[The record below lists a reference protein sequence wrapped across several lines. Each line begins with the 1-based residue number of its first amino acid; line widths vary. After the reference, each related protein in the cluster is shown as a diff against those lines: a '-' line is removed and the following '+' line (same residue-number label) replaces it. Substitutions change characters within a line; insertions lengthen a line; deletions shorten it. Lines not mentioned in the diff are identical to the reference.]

1 MEEPRNDKDFKMN
14 LAEFLSVF
22 SKHNRMIVIATG
34 ATVIASVIISL
45 LLPPIYRAETKIL
58 PPQQRDSGL
67 AYQLMGQ
74 GGGLSAL
81 AFGSLG
87 MKKPGDLY
95 VGMLK
100 SRTVFDAIIDRF
112 GLIKAYD
119 VKYRE
124 EARNRLGSA
133 LTARSGKDSIITVH
147 VEDRDPRRAADMAN
161 AFVEELKALNR
172 GLALTEAAQRRLF
185 FEEQILEVKS
195 ALLKSEEGIKGF
207 QEKTGALKIDE
218 QAKVVIAGIANVR
231 AQISAREVQQ
241 RVMRTYATSQNP
253 DIQRVE
259 EEISG
264 LKAELNKLEE
274 KGGKGHDVLMP
285 TGRMPSVG
293 IEYLRKLREVKYNET
308 LFELLAKQYELAK
321 IDEARDAAVIQVIDK
336 AVTPEKK
343 VKPMR
348 LLIVTVSLLCG
359 FFLSVLAAFLIEYAR
374 SFSDTGAAQGD
385 SNPS

>member
-22 SKHNRMIVIATG
+22 SKHKRMIVIATG

-161 AFVEELKALNR
+161 AFVEELKTLNR

-374 SFSDTGAAQGD
+374 SFSGTGAAQGD

>member
-1 MEEPRNDKDFKMN
+1 VEEPRNDKDFKMN

-34 ATVIASVIISL
+34 TTVIASVIISL

-161 AFVEELKALNR
+161 AFVEELKTLNR

-185 FEEQILEVKS
+185 SKS
-195 ALLKSEEGIKGF
+195 RYWK
-207 QEKTGALKIDE
+207 
-218 QAKVVIAGIANVR
+218 
-231 AQISAREVQQ
+231 
-241 RVMRTYATSQNP
+241 
-253 DIQRVE
+253 
-259 EEISG
+259 
-264 LKAELNKLEE
+264 
-274 KGGKGHDVLMP
+274 
-285 TGRMPSVG
+285 
-293 IEYLRKLREVKYNET
+293 
-308 LFELLAKQYELAK
+308 
-321 IDEARDAAVIQVIDK
+321 
-336 AVTPEKK
+336 
-343 VKPMR
+343 
-348 LLIVTVSLLCG
+348 
-359 FFLSVLAAFLIEYAR
+359 
-374 SFSDTGAAQGD
+374 
-385 SNPS
+385 